1 LSDNIKEIV
10 KFEPIIGE
18 AVDMFNTVSKDPKTQ
33 ELMRMREEGERNY
46 ISAMLCAEQRGIQLG
61 KQEGIQLGKQEGI
74 QLGKQEGIQLGKQ
87 EGIQLGK
94 QEGIQLGERRSR
106 IETAR
111 TMITENIPLETVA
124 KCTGL
129 SMSELKTL
137 E

>member
-1 LSDNIKEIV
+1 MNNPLSDNIKEIV
-10 KFEPIIGE
+10 KFEPSIGE

-61 KQEGIQLGKQEGI
+61 KQEGIQLG
-74 QLGKQEGIQLGKQ
+74 
-87 EGIQLGK
+87 
-94 QEGIQLGERRSR
+94 ERRSR

-111 TMITENIPLETVA
+111 TMIAENIPIETVA

-129 SMSELKTL
+129 SVSELREL
-137 E
+137 GMP

>member
-1 LSDNIKEIV
+1 LNNPLSDNIKEIV

-74 QLGKQEGIQLGKQ
+74 QLG
-87 EGIQLGK
+87 
-94 QEGIQLGERRSR
+94 ERRSR

-111 TMITENIPLETVA
+111 TMIAENIPIETVA

-129 SMSELKTL
+129 SMSELISL

>member
-1 LSDNIKEIV
+1 PITWWIEFLNNPLSDNIKEIV

-74 QLGKQEGIQLGKQ
+74 QLG
-87 EGIQLGK
+87 
-94 QEGIQLGERRSR
+94 ERRSR

-111 TMITENIPLETVA
+111 TMIAENIPIETVA

-129 SMSELKTL
+129 SMSELISL